1 MNLVMEISQIRAG
14 IKGGDFL
21 AGSSKAE
28 MLREDFPFHS
38 SKFLDQKNHRCSAS
52 LNLLGCFELLAKLH
66 VVAKVVNNKKINLR
80 TKGKK

>member
-1 MNLVMEISQIRAG
+1 MEISQIRAG
-14 IKGGDFL
+14 VKGGDFL

-38 SKFLDQKNHRCSAS
+38 SKFLDQKNHMYSAS

-66 VVAKVVNNKKINLR
+66 VVAKVVNNKKNKSKNKR
-80 TKGKK
+80 KKVNQ

>member
-1 MNLVMEISQIRAG
+1 MQEMNHVMEISQTRAG

-38 SKFLDQKNHRCSAS
+38 SKFL
-52 LNLLGCFELLAKLH
+52 EEPH
-66 VVAKVVNNKKINLR
+66 V
-80 TKGKK
+80 